1 MRCPV
6 CIIGFIL
13 MIMGVLA
20 MLLDVYE
27 HKKHFTNPIAF
38 GIYPFA
44 GGIGLFLSGVIFMV
58 IFHR

>member
-1 MRCPV
+1 MICSV

-13 MIMGVLA
+13 MIVGVLA

-27 HKKHFTNPIAF
+27 HKKHLTNPIAF

-44 GGIGLFLSGVIFMV
+44 GGVGLFLSGIIFMA
-58 IFHR
+58 ICHR

>member
-1 MRCPV
+1 MICSV

-13 MIMGVLA
+13 MIVGVLA

-27 HKKHFTNPIAF
+27 YKKHLTNPIAF

-44 GGIGLFLSGVIFMV
+44 GGVGLFLSGIIFIVIC
-58 IFHR
+58 HR

>member
-20 MLLDVYE
+20 MLLDAYE
-27 HKKHFTNPIAF
+27 HKKHLTNPIAF
-38 GIYPFA
+38 GIYPLA
-44 GGIGLFLSGVIFMV
+44 GGIGLFLLGIIFM
-58 IFHR
+58 IICHR